1 MNEVRLLKYG
11 WLGDRLKPL
20 KRADEQD
27 LSEKYKQV
35 KKKKEKPN
43 NPVKVDG
50 FKARILLNIYFPT
63 EWA

>member
-1 MNEVRLLKYG
+1 MNKVRLLKYG
-11 WLGDRLKPL
+11 WLTVRLKPL

-35 KKKKEKPN
+35 KKKKRP
-43 NPVKVDG
+43 PVKVDG